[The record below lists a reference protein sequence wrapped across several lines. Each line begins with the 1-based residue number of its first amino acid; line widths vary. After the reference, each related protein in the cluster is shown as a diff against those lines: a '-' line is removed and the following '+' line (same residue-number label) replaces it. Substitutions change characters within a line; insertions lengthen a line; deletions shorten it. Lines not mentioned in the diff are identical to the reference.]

1 MLLGMSAPITAPRC
15 RGQLLGVEVL
25 RFLAALAVL
34 IFHYQHFYRV
44 GQQPVGF
51 VQTEQPL
58 SGLLRVVY
66 ARGFL
71 GVELFW
77 CLSGFIFFRNYRAL
91 VRDRAVGGWRFLVLR
106 FSRLY
111 PLHLATLLL
120 VAALQVGYAAQH
132 DGQTFVYGNNDVP
145 HFLLQ
150 LAYAGAWPNAQDLSF
165 NGPSWSVSV
174 EVLVYCGFFL
184 VLRHVSA
191 RSVVNVGVVLAWAAF
206 AHFGVHHP
214 WLDAFAYFYA
224 GGLAAFVLVGVLNT
238 RAERPVLLLATL
250 AIPVGVVVLLQAP
263 VPDALAY
270 IGLATVTVYV
280 AAAVNVP
287 RKLGR
292 AAQALGNLTYSSY
305 LLHFPVQIAAMTA
318 LTAAG
323 RPVPVERV
331 WFLLTYLGVVL
342 VLSALVF
349 RWLEMPAQD
358 ALRRRFL
365 PSSTADPS
373 SRRDVTGN
381 DRSPV

>member
-1 MLLGMSAPITAPRC
+1 MFAPSTAPRY

-25 RFLAALAVL
+25 RFLAALSVL

-44 GQQPVGF
+44 GQKPVGY

-58 SGLLRVVY
+58 YGLLGVIY
-66 ARGFL
+66 ARGSL

-77 CLSGFIFFRNYRAL
+77 CLSGFIFFWNYRVL
-91 VRDRAVGGWRFLVLR
+91 IRDHAVGGWRFLIRR

-120 VAALQVGYAAQH
+120 VTALQAGYAAQH

-150 LAYAGAWPNAQDLSF
+150 LGYAGAWPSAQDLSF
-165 NGPSWSVSV
+165 NGPTWSVSV

-206 AHFGVHHP
+206 AHFGVNHP

-224 GGLAAFVLVGVLNT
+224 GGLAAFVLVGVQHT
-238 RAERPVLLLATL
+238 RAERPTLLLAAL
-250 AIPVGVVVLLQAP
+250 AVPVGVVALLQAP

-270 IGLATVTVYV
+270 IGLATVTVYI
-280 AAAVNVP
+280 AAAAHVP
-287 RKLGR
+287 RKLSR

-323 RPVPVERV
+323 WPVPVERV
-331 WFLLTYLGVVL
+331 WFLLTYLGVVFM
-342 VLSALVF
+342 LSALAF

-358 ALRRRFL
+358 ALRRRFQ
-365 PSSTADPS
+365 PSSTVGLAEPC
-373 SRRDVTGN
+373 SRRDVTG
-381 DRSPV
+381 DERSPV